1 MVVTRTTQGVAQLN
15 VRQIQ
20 GHMESNVATDLTPE
34 IAEIVFNGISYHA
47 DSLSENAKATI
58 NLLQFVDQQIEQR
71 NNELQVADS
80 AKVMYA
86 SVLKL
91 ELELLQV

>member
-20 GHMESNVATDLTPE
+20 GHMESNVATDLTP
-34 IAEIVFNGISYHA
+34 EIVFNGISYHA